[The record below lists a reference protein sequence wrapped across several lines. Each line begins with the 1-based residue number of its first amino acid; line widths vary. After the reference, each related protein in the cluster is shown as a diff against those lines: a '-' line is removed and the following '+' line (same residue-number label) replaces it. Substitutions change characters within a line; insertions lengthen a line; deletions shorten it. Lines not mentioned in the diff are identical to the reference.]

1 MKSWHTCCHL
11 IDIGM
16 LVISEGQYL
25 SFDKQIKEEN
35 MKSIYSKFINFTLFA
50 VVFSMALSV
59 SAQRQPY
66 RVTDNQVRTVITRI
80 ETRTDTFRRQIDRF
94 ENQNDSQ
101 FRDQVEAYVTEFE
114 NATDR
119 LSSSFSSR
127 RSTTD
132 EVQEVLGRASV
143 IDQFMRSNRINAN
156 AQSQWNLIRS
166 DLNMLAGYYSVR
178 FNWNT
183 VPTYPN
189 NTNSLPYNVNDTQLR
204 AVITRIET
212 RTNTLQ
218 TQINRWERRN
228 TSQFRD
234 QVAIYV
240 NDFEGATDA
249 LRISVSSRRSTSVE
263 VQEVLSR
270 AVVIDRF
277 MRDNRVN
284 LNTQNQWEL
293 IRTDLNTLAGYYSV
307 TWDWNNIPTTPTYPG
322 NNNNFPRGF
331 DARLT
336 GTYRLN
342 ASLSDNVTS
351 VLDRAVTTLGNND
364 NQRDR
369 IRRNL
374 ERRMMS
380 PETLVI
386 EKRGQQIT
394 MASSI
399 SQQISFDAD
408 GVSRSETNQN
418 GRTIQTSVVATNNE
432 LTISYEGDRMNDFN
446 VVFMPMNNG
455 QLRVT
460 RRVYMENRN
469 ETVTVN
475 SVYDK
480 TDRIARWDNINMQT
494 LPTDTYSNNNGNN
507 NGNVNNDFI
516 VTNNTRIIATLDTPL
531 STKTFRDGDRFS
543 MTVTSPS
550 QYQGAV
556 IEGRVNGEKSGVV
569 SGRAN
574 LTLDFDTIRLRNGS
588 TYRFGG
594 IVDQVREPD
603 GDVVS
608 VNNEGAVRDGNQTK
622 KTVTR
627 AGIGAA
633 LGAIIGAIAGGG
645 SGAAIGAGVGAGA
658 GAGSVV
664 LQGRDNLELPSGTE
678 FSVTATAPTNR

>member
-1 MKSWHTCCHL
+1 
-11 IDIGM
+11 
-16 LVISEGQYL
+16 
-25 SFDKQIKEEN
+25 
-35 MKSIYSKFINFTLFA
+35 MKSIYIKFINFTLLA

-80 ETRTDTFRRQIDRF
+80 ETRTDTFRRQIERF
-94 ENQNDSQ
+94 ENRNDSQ
-101 FRDQVEAYVTEFE
+101 FRDQLAAYVTEFE
-114 NATDR
+114 NSTDR
-119 LSSSFSSR
+119 LSSSFTSR

-132 EVQEVLGRASV
+132 EVQEVLGRAAV
-143 IDQFMRSNRINAN
+143 IDQFMRNNRINAN

-166 DLNMLAGYYSVR
+166 DLNILGGYYSVS

-183 VPTYPN
+183 VPTFPN
-189 NTNSLPYNVNDTQLR
+189 NPNTLPSNINDAQVT

-212 RTNTLQ
+212 RTNTFQ
-218 TQINRWERRN
+218 NQITRWENRN

-234 QVAIYV
+234 QIAAYV
-240 NDFEGATDA
+240 NDFESATDT
-249 LRISVSSRRSTSVE
+249 LRNSVSSRRSTSIE

-270 AVVIDRF
+270 ASVIDRF

-284 LNTQNQWEL
+284 TNTQNQWNL
-293 IRTDLNTLAGYYSV
+293 IRSDLSMLAGYYSV
-307 TWDWNNIPTTPTYPG
+307 NWDWNNTPTFPGNNTG

-342 ASLSDNVTS
+342 TSLSDNVTS
-351 VLDRAVTTLGNND
+351 VVERTISTMGTND
-364 NQRDR
+364 NRRDR
-369 IRRNL
+369 TRRNL
-374 ERRMMS
+374 ERRLTA

-386 EKRGQQIT
+386 EKRGQQMT
-394 MASSI
+394 MASSM

-418 GRTIQTSVVATNNE
+418 GRTIQTSVTATNND
-432 LTISYEGDRMNDFN
+432 LTINYEGERMNDFN

-460 RRVYMENRN
+460 RRVYMENQN
-469 ETVTVN
+469 ESVTVV

-480 TDRIARWDNINMQT
+480 VDRIARWDNINMQT
-494 LPTDTYSNNNGNN
+494 YPNDTYSNNNQTNPNN
-507 NGNVNNDFI
+507 NNDFI
-516 VTNNTRIIATLDTPL
+516 IANNTRILATLDTPL
-531 STKTFRDGDRFS
+531 STKTLREGDRFS
-543 MTVTSPS
+543 MTVTSPA

-556 IEGRVNGEKSGVV
+556 IEGRVNAQKSGVV

-588 TYRFGG
+588 SYRFGG

-608 VNNEGAVRDGNQTK
+608 VNNEGTVRDGNQTK

-627 AGIGAA
+627 AGVGAA

-645 SGAAIGAGVGAGA
+645 SGAAIGAGIGAGA

-678 FSVTATAPTNR
+678 FSVTATAPSNR